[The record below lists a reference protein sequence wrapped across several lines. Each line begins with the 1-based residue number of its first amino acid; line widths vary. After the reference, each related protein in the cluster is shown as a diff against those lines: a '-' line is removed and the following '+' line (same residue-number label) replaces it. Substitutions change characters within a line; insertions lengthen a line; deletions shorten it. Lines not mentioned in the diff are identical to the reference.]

1 MLCEFKILVWDK
13 LNLTQL
19 FAASVISNII
29 LFIKRVFERKVN
41 LNRGSESVIDIMNIL
56 ISDIL
61 KIAPF
66 LQ

>member
-1 MLCEFKILVWDK
+1 MLCEFQILVWDK

-56 ISDIL
+56 ISDTL
-61 KIAPF
+61 KIPPF
-66 LQ
+66 FQ

>member
-1 MLCEFKILVWDK
+1 MLCEFQILVWNK

-41 LNRGSESVIDIMNIL
+41 LNRGSESVINIMNIL
-56 ISDIL
+56 ISDTL
-61 KIAPF
+61 KIPPF
-66 LQ
+66 FQ

>member
-1 MLCEFKILVWDK
+1 MLCEFQILVWDK

-56 ISDIL
+56 ISDTL
-61 KIAPF
+61 KVPPF
-66 LQ
+66 FQ

>member
-1 MLCEFKILVWDK
+1 MLCEFQILVWDK

-29 LFIKRVFERKVN
+29 FFIKRVFERKVN

-56 ISDIL
+56 ISDTL
-61 KIAPF
+61 KIPPF
-66 LQ
+66 FQ